1 MASMILAKLFCFAL
15 YSSALATSD
24 EAECLECDMK
34 MLQLDTKVTETHS
47 QDGTREKRSPKSLKN
62 CGHLTQDTCFEGAN
76 AFCSNNCPIHTHGKD
91 CYRPVPE
98 VMAEHPGEDG
108 YCYFNQTGFWVAPL
122 DDHDPTKFAE
132 SAIQGITYLRGLSG
146 YIGFN
151 KGPKVTFNFDGLEIT
166 SHMDATHY
174 LYDDLYGYSLGYLQ
188 GQGLTSEMMMN
199 SSMWISLA
207 EEKCNKIQEKYN
219 FQNEELILADWLDDN
234 IVINTRVS
242 CAAKM
247 PIPPDVPQNIRDA
260 AKYKSVDDC
269 EPVTRREFAKHHYI
283 KCLLGY
289 QNAASDGAYLNMRA
303 CLLDGGT
310 RIGHFSEC
318 PYSPD
323 MSF

>member
-1 MASMILAKLFCFAL
+1 M
-15 YSSALATSD
+15 
-24 EAECLECDMK
+24 CD
-34 MLQLDTKVTETHS
+34 D
-47 QDGTREKRSPKSLKN
+47 
-62 CGHLTQDTCFEGAN
+62 
-76 AFCSNNCPIHTHGKD
+76 KD
-91 CYRPVPE
+91 SE
-98 VMAEHPGEDG
+98 
-108 YCYFNQTGFWVAPL
+108 FNRITGFHTWFHHCPDSTL
-122 DDHDPTKFAE
+122 EWPP
-132 SAIQGITYLRGLSG
+132 GW
-146 YIGFN
+146 
-151 KGPKVTFNFDGLEIT
+151 GPKVTFNFDGLEIT
-166 SHMDATHY
+166 SHMDSAHY

-323 MSF
+323 MSFWAAWSAAWPGRSQSY